1 MAVKGLDIFKLTPK
15 TNCKECG
22 FPTCMA
28 FSMKVATGA
37 VPVDK
42 CPYISAEAKE
52 SLSEATAPPMKSI
65 KVGSG
70 EAEATL
76 GGETVLFRHEKLL
89 ANKNLFAIELSD
101 AQSDDEVAA
110 AFAKL
115 EAVHYDRI
123 GEMMFVEVVGVRFA
137 ADKDKFVGLVK
148 KVQES
153 GKIPMIITTDAEVA
167 KAAVAVAG
175 EKAIIMGATKDN
187 TAAMVEVAKAA
198 DAVLGVSAD
207 SIEALHDLVEAIE
220 KLGYKNLVLNVG
232 ETSIKEAY
240 LNAVSIRT
248 AALKGNDRSFGYPSV
263 VFTNVIAKGDIN
275 MQIAL
280 ASAFILRYGS
290 IIVMEEV
297 GFNAALP
304 LFALRQNIFTDPQKP
319 MRVEPKVY
327 EFNKP
332 TGKEPVLVTVDFALT
347 YFVVA
352 GEIERSKVPTYL
364 VIPDAGGYS
373 VLTAWAA
380 GKFGSTVIS
389 NFIKENKID
398 ELTTSRKLILPGKV
412 AVLQGDLAELLPEW
426 EIIVGPNEAMQIP
439 KFLRDLS
446 KA

>member
-28 FSMKVATGA
+28 FSMKAATGA
-37 VPVDK
+37 VAIDK
-42 CPYISAEAKE
+42 CPYISDEAKE
-52 SLSEATAPPMKSI
+52 LLSEATAPPMKSI

-70 EAEATL
+70 DAEMTL
-76 GGETVLFRHEKLL
+76 GGETVLFRHEKTLVH
-89 ANKNLFAIELSD
+89 KNLFAVELSD
-101 AQSDDEVAA
+101 AMSDDEVAA
-110 AFAKL
+110 ACAKL
-115 EAVHYDRI
+115 EKVHYDRI
-123 GEMMFVEVVGVRFA
+123 GEMMFVEVVGVRYA

-148 KVQES
+148 KVFEC
-153 GKIPMIITTDAEVA
+153 GKIPMIITVDADLA

-175 EKAIIMGATKDN
+175 AKAIIMGATKDN
-187 TAAMVEVAKAA
+187 AAAMVEVAKAA
-198 DAVLGVSAD
+198 DAVLGVTAE
-207 SIEALHDLVEAIE
+207 SIEALHDLVEVIE
-220 KLGYKNLVLNVG
+220 KLGYKNLVLKVSD
-232 ETSIKEAY
+232 TSIKEAY
-240 LNAVSIRT
+240 ANAVDIRT
-248 AALKGNDRSFGYPSV
+248 ATIKGSDRTFGYPSV
-263 VFTNVIAKGDIN
+263 VFTNLLAPGDIN

-280 ASAFILRYGS
+280 ASAFVLRYGS

-297 GFNAALP
+297 DFNAALP
-304 LFALRQNIFTDPQKP
+304 LFGLRQNIFTDPQKP

-332 TGKEPVLVTVDFALT
+332 TGKEPVLVTVDFALS

-364 VIPDAGGYS
+364 AIPDAGGYS

-380 GKFGSTVIS
+380 GKFGSSVIA
-389 NFIKENKID
+389 NFIKENNIAD
-398 ELTTSRKLILPGKV
+398 LTTSRKLVLPGKV

-439 KFLRDLS
+439 KFLRDMQ
-446 KA
+446 A

>member
-28 FSMKVATGA
+28 FSMKAATGA
-37 VPVDK
+37 VQVEK
-42 CPYISAEAKE
+42 CPYISEEAKE
-52 SLSEATAPPMKSI
+52 LLSEATAPPMKSI

-70 EAEATL
+70 DAEITL
-76 GGETVLFRHEKLL
+76 GGETVLFRHEKTLVH
-89 ANKNLFAIELSD
+89 KNLFAVELSD
-101 AQSDDEVAA
+101 AMSDDDVAA

-115 EAVHYDRI
+115 AKVHYDRI

-148 KVQES
+148 KVQEA
-153 GKIPMIITTDAEVA
+153 GKIPMIITVDADLA

-175 EKAIIMGATKDN
+175 AKAIIMGATKDN
-187 TAAMVEVAKAA
+187 AAAMVEVAKAA

-240 LNAVSIRT
+240 LNAVNIRT
-248 AALKGNDRSFGYPSV
+248 AAIKGNDRTFGYPSV

-280 ASAFILRYGS
+280 ASAFVLRYGS

-297 GFNAALP
+297 DFNAALP

-332 TGKEPVLVTVDFALT
+332 TGKEPVLVTVDFALS

-364 VIPDAGGYS
+364 AIPDAGGYS

-380 GKFGSTVIS
+380 GKFGSSVIA
-389 NFIKENKID
+389 NFIKENNIAD
-398 ELTTSRKLILPGKV
+398 LTTSRKLVLPGKV

-439 KFLRDLS
+439 KFLRDL